1 MVSIPVSQPS
11 HLTPG
16 FKLDRYELL
25 CPIAEGGMASVWIAR
40 QTGKHGFEKLVA
52 IKTILPKFASDPGF
66 QTMFLDEARIAAR
79 IEHAN
84 VAQVLDVG
92 EQHGTTYLVMEYVDG
107 EALSGIHRAVK
118 KKGARMP
125 TGVLLRVMADVC
137 GGLHTAHE
145 LRGDDGQLLGVVHR
159 DVSPQNIL
167 VNMKGVAKLIDFGIA
182 KARDRVAGDT
192 NAGTLK
198 GKVRYMAPEQALGNP
213 IDRRA
218 DVWAIGA
225 ILYHLLSG
233 KAPYEGEND
242 VQTLLVLT
250 SGRPPVPLPP
260 SVHPAISA
268 VVKRALAAVPDKRFD
283 TAAAMQQA
291 IEDAMVEAKLI
302 AGASVV
308 STCLREQVG
317 DRAQKRK
324 DAIALGVKA
333 AADREKYSA
342 IMRSNIKRT
351 GGLSEGGSGS
361 GVATAG
367 GLGAPS
373 FSETV
378 PMSGGGS
385 LAPPETPSAIS
396 KSTNGTLG
404 LAALDVSLKRQ
415 GRSRTAAIAGV
426 AVGVAMGIAGLVTL
440 VTRDSPGRGA
450 AKSGGADPSLSA
462 SAIKTVSVEDL
473 PTAAPTPTQETP
485 AVSAPAATPEPTGVA
500 TAVAVPTVPAVA
512 PVIQMRPTPRAPP
525 PRPTSKK
532 RIDDGF

>member
-1 MVSIPVSQPS
+1 
-11 HLTPG
+11 
-16 FKLDRYELL
+16 
-25 CPIAEGGMASVWIAR
+25 MASVWIAR

-125 TGVLLRVMADVC
+125 TGMLLRVMADVC

-218 DVWAIGA
+218 DVWAIGG

-233 KAPYEGEND
+233 KPPYEGEND

-268 VVKRALAAVPDKRFD
+268 VVKRALSAAPNKRFD
-283 TAAAMQQA
+283 TAADMQQA
-291 IEDAMVEAKLI
+291 IEDAMVAAKLV
-302 AGASVV
+302 AGPSAV
-308 STCLREQVG
+308 SSCLAEYVG

-333 AADREKYSA
+333 AADREKYAS
-342 IMRSNIKRT
+342 IMRSNIKTT
-351 GGLSEGGSGS
+351 GGISEAGSRS
-361 GVATAG
+361 GTATVG
-367 GLGAPS
+367 PPPIGPTDSLG
-373 FSETV
+373 
-378 PMSGGGS
+378 
-385 LAPPETPSAIS
+385 PPETPSSVS

-404 LAALDVSLKRQ
+404 LAALDVSLRRQ

-426 AVGVAMGIAGLVTL
+426 AVGAALGIAGLVTL
-440 VTRDSPGRGA
+440 VTRDPPERGA
-450 AKSGGADPSLSA
+450 AKSGSADPSLSA
-462 SAIKTVSVEDL
+462 SAIRTIPVEEL
-473 PTAAPTPTQETP
+473 PTVP
-485 AVSAPAATPEPTGVA
+485 PAATQDAP
-500 TAVAVPTVPAVA
+500 AVPPSAAVPVPTSVVTTVA
-512 PVIQMRPTPRAPP
+512 APP
-525 PRPTSKK
+525 VSTVTTATQVRPAPRPLAPRPMTKK

>member
-1 MVSIPVSQPS
+1 MVSIPVTQPS

-118 KKGARMP
+118 KKGARLP
-125 TGVLLRVMADVC
+125 TGALLRIMADVC

-145 LRGDDGQLLGVVHR
+145 LRGNDGQLLGVVHR

-218 DVWAIGA
+218 DVWAIGG

-233 KAPYEGEND
+233 KPPYEGEND

-268 VVKRALAAVPDKRFD
+268 VVKRALSAAPNKRFD
-283 TAAAMQQA
+283 TAAEMQQA
-291 IEDAMVEAKLI
+291 IEDAMVAAKVT
-302 AGASVV
+302 AGPSAV
-308 STCLREQVG
+308 SSCLAEHVG

-333 AADREKYSA
+333 ASDREKYAS
-342 IMRSNIKRT
+342 IMRSNIKTT
-351 GGLSEGGSGS
+351 GGISDAGSRS
-361 GVATAG
+361 GMPTVGPPARIG
-367 GLGAPS
+367 PHDS
-373 FSETV
+373 F
-378 PMSGGGS
+378 G
-385 LAPPETPSAIS
+385 PPETPSSVS

-404 LAALDVSLKRQ
+404 LAALDVSLRRQ

-426 AVGVAMGIAGLVTL
+426 AVGAALSIAGLVTL

-462 SAIKTVSVEDL
+462 SAIRTIPVEEL
-473 PTAAPTPTQETP
+473 PT
-485 AVSAPAATPEPTGVA
+485 VAPAATQEAPAMPPSAAVPTGVSTTVGVPMVSTVM
-500 TAVAVPTVPAVA
+500 TAPQA
-512 PVIQMRPTPRAPP
+512 RPTPRPLA
-525 PRPTSKK
+525 PRPITKK
-532 RIDDGF
+532 RVDDGF